1 MFYRRFTDFLQFFY
15 KSLQNFTDADIL
27 QTFYRRVCKYFAD
40 ARLFF
45 ADGSHFFADAGV
57 RKKSAKYVCRLFAD
71 APLKFYRRFT
81 DATCCRRQA
90 ALQFGI
96 YRQLICTR
104 QPRMDSAGRSPSS
117 QGSGRVTSHVRP
129 REFQENNLRRAVE
142 NKCNNPK
149 QSRSFRTMFD
159 KIIKSR
165 QHRCLSFLGSVMQL
179 RNSMQTIPT

>member
-1 MFYRRFTDFLQFFY
+1 MFYRRFTDFLQIFY
-15 KSLQNFTDADIL
+15 KSLQHFTDADIL
-27 QTFYRRVCKYFAD
+27 QTFYRRVCKSFAD
-40 ARLFF
+40 VRHFF
-45 ADGSHFFADAGV
+45 ADGSHVFADAGV

-96 YRQLICTR
+96 YRQ
-104 QPRMDSAGRSPSS
+104 PRLDSAGRSPSP
-117 QGSGRVTSHVRP
+117 QGSGRVTSHVWP

-149 QSRSFRTMFD
+149 QSISFRTMFD

-165 QHRCLSFLGSVMQL
+165 QHRCLSVLGSVMQL
-179 RNSMQTIPT
+179 RNSMQTILK